1 MAIGM
6 GLTAKQERFCR
17 EYLVDMNAT
26 QAAVRAGYSEK
37 TAHSCGP
44 RLMDNAGVI
53 KKIRVLTDERARSLE
68 ITAERVLKELARVAF
83 ADPGDIV
90 KVDERG
96 RVKVTPTEQL
106 TEDQR
111 RAIQSVSQTADG
123 VKIKMGDKLRA
134 LELVGK
140 HIGLFIDRVEVHGN
154 VRTETEEMPDAELDK
169 ILEGK

>member
-1 MAIGM
+1 MA
-6 GLTAKQERFCR
+6 
-17 EYLVDMNAT
+17 DMNAT

-44 RLMDNAGVI
+44 RLLDNAGVR
-53 KKIRVLTDERARSLE
+53 KKIDELTKDRAKSLD

-83 ADPGDIV
+83 ADPGDVV
-90 KVDERG
+90 KVDSDGHVR
-96 RVKVTPTEQL
+96 VTPTDQL

-111 RAIQSVSQTADG
+111 RAIQSVSQTAEG

-140 HIGLFIDRVEVHGN
+140 HIGLFIDRVEVHGA
-154 VRTETEEMPDAELDK
+154 VKTEAEDVADEELDK
-169 ILEGK
+169 IINGD